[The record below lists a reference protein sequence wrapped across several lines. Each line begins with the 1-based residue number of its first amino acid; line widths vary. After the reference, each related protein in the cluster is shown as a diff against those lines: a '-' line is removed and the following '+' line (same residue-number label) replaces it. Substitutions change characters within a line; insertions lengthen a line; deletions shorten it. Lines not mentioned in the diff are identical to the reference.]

1 MSRHQ
6 KYQKKGSKAIKEPD
20 IECIEEVKKEQN
32 RIGKC
37 SIEFLEADRKTFIQN
52 AIEMNSIFEYRRKNK
67 FSDTEMV
74 TRAKNI
80 LQSLV
85 YLVLNDDFY
94 NEIKK
99 IRAKISIPLK
109 GFDSEKEYNDWA
121 LQYGRRCLSKNNILL
136 NGREKETYFML
147 HGYEKVYQET
157 EDFIKKHKLCY
168 AKDIMHLAPI
178 ISRFISR
185 RLKFEKFF
193 SFVYP
198 SVYEHAL
205 HCRMDGKMCDKFQR
219 GFEINVIELED
230 LDLNFFASQWSYDI
244 FPFTKLTGMGE
255 LFRDF
260 YEREFYSEK
269 NLKDYDAK
277 YLKLKMKKLNVK
289 ENKDKIKKRQGLEV
303 IEKDDF
309 IKIEF
314 TTNFFTKPSDIIS
327 FYKKEKYRI
336 QKLLASKE
344 ERIRKIQK
352 LHLTEKFERNYQI
365 WELQRKGLSYDEIS
379 GEMFSMGDEYELGD
393 KYINKI
399 KGELGEFKVNITNAL
414 KRKIIF

>member
-6 KYQKKGSKAIKEPD
+6 KYQKKGTKVIVNP
-20 IECIEEVKKEQN
+20 EVEANQESEKRERLRNKIN
-32 RIGKC
+32 D
-37 SIEFLEADRKTFIQN
+37 EFLEMDRKIFVEN
-52 AIEMNSIFEYRRKNK
+52 AIEMNGIFEYRRKNK

-99 IRAKISIPLK
+99 VRAKISIPLK
-109 GFDSEKEYNDWA
+109 GFDSKKEYDDWA
-121 LQYGRRCLSKNNILL
+121 LQYGRKCLFKNKILL
-136 NGREKETYFML
+136 SGKEKETYFMS

-157 EDFIKKHKLCY
+157 EAFIKKHKLCCS
-168 AKDIMHLAPI
+168 KDIMHLAPI

-185 RLKFEKFF
+185 KLKFEKFI

-205 HCRMDGKMCDKFQR
+205 HCRMDGKMCEKFQR

-230 LDLNFFASQWSYDI
+230 SDSTFFTSQWSYDI
-244 FPFTKLTGMGE
+244 YPFTKLTGMGE

-269 NLKDYDAK
+269 NLKDYDLK
-277 YLKLKMKKLNVK
+277 YLKLKIKRLCVK
-289 ENKDKIKKRQGLEV
+289 ENKNKIKKKQGLEV
-303 IEKDDF
+303 VEQDNFVKVI
-309 IKIEF
+309 F
-314 TTNFFTKPSDIIS
+314 TTNFFTKPSDIIK

-336 QKLLASKE
+336 RKLLASKE
-344 ERIRKIQK
+344 EKIRKIQK
-352 LHLTEKFERNYQI
+352 LHIAEKFERNYQI
-365 WELQRKGLSYDEIS
+365 WELQRKGMSYDEIS
-379 GEMFSMGDEYELGD
+379 DYMYDNGKDLGD
-393 KYINKI
+393 YYVNKI
-399 KGELGEFKVNITNAL
+399 KGELGEFKSNIQNSL
-414 KRKIIF
+414 NRKIVF

>member
-1 MSRHQ
+1 MSRH
-6 KYQKKGSKAIKEPD
+6 KFYQKRGTKAVID
-20 IECIEEVKKEQN
+20 ADDEVLSEIDKNKK
-32 RIGKC
+32 RVGKY
-37 SIEFLEADRKTFIQN
+37 SSEFLEIDRKAFVEN

-85 YLVLNDDFY
+85 YLILNDDFY
-94 NEIKK
+94 NKIKK

-136 NGREKETYFML
+136 NGKEKETYFMS
-147 HGYEKVYQET
+147 HGYKKVYQET
-157 EDFIKKHKLCY
+157 EAFIKKHKLCY
-168 AKDIMHLAPI
+168 AKDIMHLVPI

-185 RLKFEKFF
+185 KLKFEKFV

-198 SVYEHAL
+198 LVCEHAL

-230 LDLNFFASQWSYDI
+230 SDSTFFTSQWSYDI
-244 FPFTKLTGMGE
+244 FPFTKLTGLGE
-255 LFRDF
+255 MLRDF

-269 NLKDYDAK
+269 SLKDYDLK

-344 ERIRKIQK
+344 DRICKIQK
-352 LHLTEKFERNYQI
+352 LHLTEKFERNYRI
-365 WELQRKGLSYDEIS
+365 WELQRKGMTYDEIS
-379 GEMFSMGDEYELGD
+379 GYLYDKNEDIGDA
-393 KYINKI
+393 YINNI
-399 KGELGEFKVNITNAL
+399 KGELGEFKSNIRESLN
-414 KRKIIF
+414 RKIVF